1 MKKAR
6 KAFGLQFGVRFD
18 SETHSQLLMEGKINL
33 SYSYMTFVMQKHKK
47 VEIYR
52 DYLFDQ
58 EQFNYIINK
67 CTSLHDN
74 DLIQDAN

>member
-1 MKKAR
+1 
-6 KAFGLQFGVRFD
+6 
-18 SETHSQLLMEGKINL
+18 MEGKINL